1 MKYKE
6 EKVVWHETGPQ
17 RRIRLRRK
25 RQKEER
31 LRAMRDNRSPEQRQL
46 LLERHRL
53 MLERQRERAH
63 DPEVQQEKK
72 SRLKTYRRKLRNQ
85 HQLEQ
90 GSSTRC
96 KSVGRFRNQE
106 RVVRYVKKRRGPQP
120 RIKEEME
127 ESDPDETPEEFV
139 ERKRYNFMCMEMEA
153 EMSSIKYIMRKEK
166 ERTAQLGKQL
176 EKMHERAKEL
186 ENFYGI
192 PICTNKM
199 YKYRMSPW
207 FIE

>member
-1 MKYKE
+1 MNFKGG
-6 EKVVWHETGPQ
+6 KVVWHETGPQ
-17 RRIRLRRK
+17 RRARLKRK

-31 LRAMRDNRSPEQRQL
+31 LREMRNNRTPEQRQL

-53 MLERQRERAH
+53 MLERQRERAQ
-63 DPEVQQEKK
+63 DPEVQQEKT
-72 SRLKTYRRKLRNQ
+72 SRLKTYRRKLRNRCE
-85 HQLEQ
+85 LEQ
-90 GSSTRC
+90 QSSTRC
-96 KSVGRFRNQE
+96 KTVGRFRNQDT
-106 RVVRYVKKRRGPQP
+106 VVKYVKKRRGPKP
-120 RIKEEME
+120 RIKEELE

-153 EMSSIKYIMRKEK
+153 EMTSIKYIMRKEK
-166 ERTAQLGKQL
+166 EKTAQLGKQL